1 MKLHLFEAFGI
12 EAEYMIVDKENL
24 SIQPLADAILAYFNS
39 GKITNEIAINSLAIS
54 NEIVKHVIELK
65 TNGPKKSLEGLDKE
79 FYKIIIKI
87 NQFLNNYNMTLLSS
101 AMHPWMNPKTDTY
114 LWEYGNREI
123 YYAYDKIFGCKGHGW
138 SNLQSIHINLPFF
151 DDSEFVK
158 LHQSIRIILP
168 LIPALSASS
177 PFVEGKIRLLD
188 SRLFYYENNQKKIPS
203 ITGKVI
209 PEAIS
214 SIEDYYNKILYPMY
228 KDIEPYDPEGILQ
241 EEWLNSRGAIAR
253 FERYTIE
260 IRLMDIQECPLM
272 DFTLILLW
280 IKLIEYLIQQNLFF
294 DFDTQDLY
302 KIYQKAIHYGIET
315 PLPNNYLERWN
326 INKKELSVKDFIK
339 LILEKIDY
347 SKEYLS
353 CLEIIL
359 NHGNLSQRILK
370 RYQSM
375 RGNSRKKI
383 LQIYQN
389 IVECLAN
396 NHYFL

>member
-1 MKLHLFEAFGI
+1 
-12 EAEYMIVDKENL
+12 
-24 SIQPLADAILAYFNS
+24 
-39 GKITNEIAINSLAIS
+39 
-54 NEIVKHVIELK
+54 
-65 TNGPKKSLEGLDKE
+65 
-79 FYKIIIKI
+79 
-87 NQFLNNYNMTLLSS
+87 
-101 AMHPWMNPKTDTY
+101 MNPQTDTY

-123 YYAYDKIFGCKGHGW
+123 YEAYDKIFDCKGHGW
-138 SNLQSIHINLPFF
+138 SNLQSVHINLPFF

-177 PFVEGKIRLLD
+177 PFVEGKTQLLD

-209 PEAIS
+209 PE
-214 SIEDYYNKILYPMY
+214 SIYSMEDYYNKILYPMY

-253 FERYTIE
+253 FERYAIE
-260 IRLMDIQECPLM
+260 IRLMDIQESPLM

-280 IKLIEYLIQQNLFF
+280 VNLIQYMIQQNLFN

-302 KIYQKAIHYGIET
+302 KIYQEAICCGIET
-315 PLPNNYLERWN
+315 LLPKDYLKIWN
-326 INKKELSVKDFIK
+326 INKTELSVKDFIK
-339 LILEKIDY
+339 FILRKIDY
-347 SKEYLS
+347 PKEYLS
-353 CLEIIL
+353 FLEIVL

-375 RGNSRKKI
+375 KGDSTKKI

-389 IVECLAN
+389 IAECLAN